1 LRRHW
6 LLVLVGLWLSLTLA
20 LLSQLHISTTGVSYR
35 TSEVWS
41 NEATLA
47 LSQASA
53 PELQVDN
60 EQTTQLAMQ
69 VDFYA
74 AYATSDAVIN
84 GLRRR
89 GFLTAEDIRAGAT
102 LPIAASVVPSPLNS
116 APTALL
122 KVTASGLTPATATTL
137 TKAATDELI
146 AYVKRRQIA
155 ANIPERKRVQLRIVQ
170 RASEPKL
177 IVPRSKSK
185 AILILLA
192 GLTATFAAAFVRD
205 NIQRRPP
212 PGQSGEVTALHIPD
226 APRRQPDVFAFPESE
241 SQVTPPVRRSP
252 EPGDHGHGSEFEA
265 LPR

>member
-20 LLSQLHISTTGVSYR
+20 LLSQLHISSTGVSYR
-35 TSEVWS
+35 SPEVWS

-47 LSQASA
+47 LSQAGA
-53 PELQVDN
+53 PELRVFPD
-60 EQTTQLAMQ
+60 QTMQLTAL

-84 GLRRR
+84 GLRRK
-89 GFLTAEDIRAGAT
+89 GFLTARDVQGGK
-102 LPIAASVVPSPLNS
+102 LPIAASAVPSPLNS

-122 KVTASGLTPATATTL
+122 KVTASGLTPAMATRL

-146 AYVKRRQIA
+146 AYVKSRQIEA
-155 ANIPERKRVQLRIVQ
+155 AIPVRERVQLRIVK
-170 RASEPKL
+170 RSSEPEL

-192 GLTATFAAAFVRD
+192 GLTATFAAAFIRD

-212 PGQSGEVTALHIPD
+212 PGESGEVTTLHIPD
-226 APRRQPDVFAFPESE
+226 TPRRASDVFAVTEPESHGT
-241 SQVTPPVRRSP
+241 QPARHSP
-252 EPGDHGHGSEFEA
+252 EPGGHGHGSGREA
-265 LPR
+265 VPH

>member
-20 LLSQLHISTTGVSYR
+20 LLSQLRISTTGVSYR
-35 TSEVWS
+35 APEVWS

-47 LSQASA
+47 LSQESA
-53 PELQVDN
+53 PELRVSP
-60 EQTTQLAMQ
+60 EQTMQLTSL

-74 AYATSDAVIN
+74 AYATSDAVID

-89 GFLTAEDIRAGAT
+89 GFLTAADIRAGAT
-102 LPIAASVVPSPLNS
+102 LPIAASAIPSPLNS

-122 KVTASGLTPATATTL
+122 KVTASGLTPALATRL
-137 TKAATDELI
+137 TQAATDELI
-146 AYVKRRQIA
+146 AYVKRRQTQA
-155 ANIPERKRVQLRIVQ
+155 VIPERERVQLRIVQ
-170 RASEPKL
+170 RSGEPKL

-192 GLTATFAAAFVRD
+192 GLTATFAAAFIRD
-205 NIQRRPP
+205 NSRRRPP
-212 PGQSGEVTALHIPD
+212 PGQTGELTALPIPE
-226 APRRQPDVFAFPESE
+226 APRRQSDVFAFPESE

-252 EPGDHGHGSEFEA
+252 EPGGHGHGSEFEA